1 MRNYLSCI
9 AIVVLAI
16 LISYISYSLAT
27 VSYGLATAYM
37 SEMSEPT
44 IAILVGTAIF
54 TIVGTVVSL
63 VWYYLLPYL
72 LSIVGPRDIYEMVFS
87 LWKKRSSLFN
97 SLIRIVRHF
106 CNLLSWKRG
115 TVGIIAFGKNDE
127 NCNTLREVKNS
138 LQKMNVEYTEC
149 KTYGDF
155 EPLIGKTKKVGAI
168 IICDEK
174 PVNLER
180 IKATLVQFESHGIP
194 IRYLCLKCEITSSTG
209 ACRFK
214 QGKTCENSSP
224 EKELIKFIKNL

>member
-9 AIVVLAI
+9 AIIMLAI
-16 LISYISYSLAT
+16 LI
-27 VSYGLATAYM
+27 AYM
-37 SEMSEPT
+37 SGT
-44 IAILVGTAIF
+44 VIAILVGTAIVA
-54 TIVGTVVSL
+54 IIGGVASL
-63 VWYYLLPYL
+63 VVYLLPMIGL
-72 LSIVGPRDIYEMVFS
+72 KDIYEMFLL

-97 SLIRIVRHF
+97 RLIRIIRRF

-115 TVGIIAFGKNDE
+115 KVGIIAFGKNDD

-155 EPLIGKTKKVGAI
+155 EPLIAKAGKIGTI

-174 PVNLER
+174 PANFKR
-180 IKATLVQFESHGIP
+180 IEATLVQFESLISTQ
-194 IRYLCLKCEITSSTG
+194 YLCLKCEITSSTG
-209 ACRFK
+209 TCRFK
-214 QGKTCENSSP
+214 QGKTCENSLQ

>member
-9 AIVVLAI
+9 AIIILAI

-27 VSYGLATAYM
+27 IGYGLAIAYM
-37 SEMSEPT
+37 SGTT
-44 IAILVGTAIF
+44 IAIIGS
-54 TIVGTVVSL
+54 VVSL
-63 VWYYLLPYL
+63 AGYLQSLWGGFSL
-72 LSIVGPRDIYEMVFS
+72 KDIREMFLS
-87 LWKKRSSLFN
+87 LWKNRN
-97 SLIRIVRHF
+97 SFFSDLIRIVRYF
-106 CNLLSWKRG
+106 CNLLSRKRG

-194 IRYLCLKCEITSSTG
+194 IRYLCLKCKITSSTG